1 MYLRGK
7 YKYKHNKEI
16 NKMLQ
21 RKMKGD
27 VYQEECADI
36 IQYMYNEEDSVV
48 LLDRLAPLYQNP
60 RLGVKKS

>member
-36 IQYMYNEEDSVV
+36 IQYMYNEEDSAI
-48 LLDRLAPLYQNP
+48 LLDRLSPLYRNP
-60 RLGVKKS
+60 REGLKKT